1 MNEMISLILGDTTVA
16 LRREL
21 SLANDPI
28 LVRQL
33 DAKLAEYRERLT
45 TPNLSAHR
53 EASTNYKVWVLQQL
67 LERGRVDFEVLRT
80 AVSSESASPT
90 LSLAYLAYAWKVIEN
105 YCNNRGAYNKGG
117 TGLQTV
123 GMASNLTVPLMV
135 A

>member
-1 MNEMISLILGDTTVA
+1 MNEMINLTLGDTTVA

-21 SLANDPI
+21 NLSDDPI
-28 LVRQL
+28 LTRQL
-33 DAKLAEYRERLT
+33 AAKLSEYRERLS

-53 EASTNYKVWVLQQL
+53 EASTNYKIWVLQQL
-67 LERGRVDFEVLRT
+67 IDRGRVDFAVLRT
-80 AVSSESASPT
+80 SVSNESASPT

-123 GMASNLTVPLMV
+123 GMVSNLTVPLM
-135 A
+135 AA

>member
-1 MNEMISLILGDTTVA
+1 MNEMINLTLGDTTVA

-21 SLANDPI
+21 KLADDAI
-28 LVRQL
+28 LMRQL
-33 DAKLAEYRERLT
+33 AAKLSEYRTRLD

-53 EASTNYKVWVLQQL
+53 EASTNYKIWVLQQL
-67 LERGRVDFEVLRT
+67 IDRGRVDFEVLR
-80 AVSSESASPT
+80 ASVSSETSDMT

-123 GMASNLTVPLMV
+123 GMVSNLTVPLMV